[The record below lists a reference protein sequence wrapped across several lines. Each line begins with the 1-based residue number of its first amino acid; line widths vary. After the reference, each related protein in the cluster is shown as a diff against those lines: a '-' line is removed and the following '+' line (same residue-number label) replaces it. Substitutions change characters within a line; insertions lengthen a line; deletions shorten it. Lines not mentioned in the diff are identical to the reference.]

1 MTFQKLLISTIVGTT
16 LMLSACGGKSSIK
29 LDATD
34 GITLDGTFQEAIEGL
49 EKADQLKAAAGL
61 LIYAYEGAGE
71 ENRPSDYIED
81 ARENAS
87 KLLDTDSSNIFQSR
101 GEALNNIARVSNGVL
116 NGKSAQDL
124 IDRYNIATEQY
135 DEYLK
140 DKEEAKAEEEARRAA
155 EAEAARLGAL
165 DKQRQALKTMQA
177 DLSGAAAA
185 NKAMR
190 KKLKS
195 EYDQA
200 ASKLST
206 LREQQK
212 AMTGEVAPARG
223 MQRLS
228 NRITGRV
235 TVVVI
240 NTTDT
245 PIFKPVMQV
254 AVLPKGQPAKMV
266 MSREAGLYKG
276 EEKKIAIAPGAQSAP
291 MTFPVSVS
299 FAKGSDLSQ
308 GGRDFSNTEFQAHL
322 VGYETQ
328 GGTKVSLKLDPK
340 VQSILDNYDAK
351 VAKCK
356 AADKAIGDAK
366 TAIPAAL
373 KKLDAAGADPK
384 TLPKLAATRC

>member
-1 MTFQKLLISTIVGTT
+1 MTIQKLLISTIVGTT
-16 LMLSACGGKSSIK
+16 LLLSACGGKSNVK

-71 ENRPSDYIED
+71 DNRPSDYIEE
-81 ARENAS
+81 AKEEAS
-87 KLLDTDSSNIFQSR
+87 FLLDTDSGNIFQSR
-101 GEALNNIARVSNGVL
+101 GEALNDIARESNGVL

-140 DKEEAKAEEEARRAA
+140 DKEEAKATEEARRAA
-155 EAEAARLGAL
+155 EAETARLSAL
-165 DKQRQALKTMQA
+165 DGQRQKLKTMLA
-177 DLSGAAAA
+177 DLSGAATA

-200 ASKLST
+200 ASKLSK

-212 AMTGEVAPARG
+212 AMTGDVAPARG

-245 PIFKPVMQV
+245 PILKPVMQV
-254 AVLPKGQPAKMV
+254 AVSPKGSPDKKV
-266 MSREAGLYKG
+266 ISREAGLYKG
-276 EEKKIAIAPGAQSAP
+276 EEKKIAIAPGGQSAP

-299 FAKGSDLSQ
+299 FDKGSDLSQ
-308 GGRDFSNTEFQAHL
+308 GGRDFSNTAFGAQIVA
-322 VGYETQ
+322 YETQ
-328 GGTKVSLKLDPK
+328 DGTKVSLKLDPTS
-340 VQSILDNYDAK
+340 QGFLDNYDAK
-351 VAKCK
+351 VAKCD
-356 AADKAIGDAK
+356 AADEAISKAN
-366 TAIPAAL
+366 TAIPAAI
-373 KKLDAAGADPK
+373 KRLDAPDADPK

>member
-1 MTFQKLLISTIVGTT
+1 MTLQKLLISTIVGTT
-16 LMLSACGGKSSIK
+16 LMLSACGGKSNVK

-34 GITLDGTFQEAIEGL
+34 GITLDGTFQEAIEGF

-61 LIYAYEGAGE
+61 LIYAYEGTGE
-71 ENRPSDYIED
+71 DNRPSNYIEE
-81 ARENAS
+81 AKVEAS
-87 KLLDTDSSNIFQSR
+87 FLLDTDSGNIFQSR
-101 GEALNNIARVSNGVL
+101 GSAFNDIARESNGVL
-116 NGKSAQDL
+116 NGKTAQDL

-140 DKEEAKAEEEARRAA
+140 DKEGAKTAEDRRRAA
-155 EAEAARLGAL
+155 EAENARLSAL
-165 DKQRQALKTMQA
+165 DKQRQSLKTMQA
-177 DLSGAAAA
+177 DLSSASAA
-185 NKAMR
+185 NNAMR

-195 EYDQA
+195 DYDKA
-200 ASKLST
+200 AFKFSKLS
-206 LREQQK
+206 EQQK

-240 NTTDT
+240 NTTDS
-245 PIFKPVMQV
+245 PILKPIMQIS
-254 AVLPKGQPAKMV
+254 AALKASPDNRV

-276 EEKKIAIAPGAQSAP
+276 EEKKIVIAPGSQSAP

-299 FAKGSDLSQ
+299 FDKGSELSQ
-308 GGRDFSNTEFQAHL
+308 GGRDFSNTAFEALL

-328 GGTKVSLKLDPK
+328 DGGKVSLKLDPALQA
-340 VQSILDNYDAK
+340 VLDNYKAE
-351 VAKCK
+351 VAKCD
-356 AADKAIGDAK
+356 AADDAISKAN

-373 KKLDAAGADPK
+373 KQLEAPDADPK
-384 TLPKLAATRC
+384 ALPKLAATRC